1 MIMTFKMLNFNS
13 FSFQADELSELY
25 SNDFWNFDQLQNFRQ
40 FSSQRIN
47 KRPVSRRTGTAAAAA
62 GPRPRRRRVRKRA
75 RGQSGA

>member
-1 MIMTFKMLNFNS
+1 MIMTFKMLIFNS
-13 FSFQADELSELY
+13 FSFQADELSDLY

-62 GPRPRRRRVRKRA
+62 GPRPRRRRVRKRT
-75 RGQSGA
+75 RGQSGL

>member
-1 MIMTFKMLNFNS
+1 MS
-13 FSFQADELSELY
+13 DLY

-62 GPRPRRRRVRKRA
+62 GPRPRRRRVKKRT
-75 RGQSGA
+75 RGHPGV

>member
-1 MIMTFKMLNFNS
+1 MLNFNS
-13 FSFQADELSELY
+13 FSFKVDELSDLY

-40 FSSQRIN
+40 FSSQRIS

-75 RGQSGA
+75 QGQSGV